1 MNIVTSLIRG
11 AMVSLK
17 DVLLTETLCEAS
29 KALET
34 CFGNIIGSL
43 KESAPASEKEKECTD
58 TDMDFSGI
66 DALARP
72 DAVWLYIYRRHPRV
86 YDYPLGEITERA
98 VKKTVNVIISRG
110 STYLYDDVDTS
121 AHPGDNKIRDKL
133 VGLMN
138 PNSKDKILQIFLTH
152 YFFEICIDQLRR
164 PFKNDKKDWC
174 YRYHFSRKGE
184 AVSWAAEKKLRQ
196 ELIYQCAGKA
206 AIFLEYLQRALEINQ
221 EDFRKARLEIR
232 KGFLKIFKF
241 KLPFVPKSEP
251 LPFVNVAV
259 GNDLKQNAQGKY
271 ELVLGK
277 EPLSYYRTKY
287 DIYGKCRMFLFEHPR
302 ANVGVPY
309 EKLETRLGREIQPM
323 VKDLLEV
330 GVAVYLSDLY
340 TQRQKG
346 LGRKIGLLMPLRN
359 VSAWEGV
366 KDDLE
371 RTVSFL
377 GRDDFKI
384 YLEKH
389 EERAKKFKEPGHQSD
404 KDCVCLFSGGLDS
417 TAGAVWALENGLK
430 PLFVSHYSNYKLG
443 TIQKSIIRR
452 LYEIYDRQMLSMRLT
467 TQSLDKLRD
476 LSVPYPIRRDLARIR
491 DQSFVGDRA
500 ILDILRSTIG
510 EGYTV
515 RYLPAILK
523 YSRELQHIGIF
534 VSKPKNTLANP
545 DKIWRPLGN
554 PSQSVMAQHLRSFLF
569 LSLASAVALE
579 YGIKKI
585 YVFENGPVAI
595 NPLFSEARVNTLTTH
610 PHFLKSFESFI
621 NKLFNVDLSIENPF
635 LYMSKGEV
643 AGILSKPRLKGLTA
657 LTDSCWNW
665 FKVAVIA
672 SNELMNWCGETH
684 DGECVPCIIRRA
696 AVNCAGLWD
705 DDTKYLTDVFQEYP
719 HLSIDIMVIAADYL
733 RFCHNVNG
741 LKDEELLHYAPDFSV
756 FEAGVDSGKLTQMYR
771 KHAKEIV
778 GCFQARA
785 NDSFKRDFAA
795 VLS

>member
-1 MNIVTSLIRG
+1 MNMVTSLITS

-17 DVLLTETLCEAS
+17 DVQVTETLCEAS
-29 KALET
+29 KALGA
-34 CFGNIIGSL
+34 CFENIIGSL
-43 KESAPASEKEKECTD
+43 KDSAPGSEKEKECPD
-58 TDMDFSGI
+58 TDMDFAGI
-66 DALARP
+66 GAPARP

-98 VKKTVNVIISRG
+98 VKKTINVIISRG
-110 STYLYDDVDTS
+110 SAYLYEDVDPS
-121 AHPGDNKIRDKL
+121 AHPGDNKIREKL

-138 PNSKDKILQIFLTH
+138 PDSKDKILQIFLTH

-174 YRYHFSRKGE
+174 YRYHFSKKGE
-184 AVSWAAEKKLRQ
+184 AVSWAAEKKLRR
-196 ELIYQCAGKA
+196 ELLYQCAGKA
-206 AIFLEYLQRALEINQ
+206 AIFLEYLQRALEIKQ

-241 KLPFVPKSEP
+241 KLPSPPKSEP

-259 GNDLKQNAQGKY
+259 GNDLQQNAQGKY
-271 ELVLGK
+271 DLVSGK
-277 EPLSYYRTKY
+277 EPLSYYRRKY
-287 DIYGKCRMFLFEHPR
+287 DIYGKCRMFLLDNPR
-302 ANVGVPY
+302 ANVGIPY
-309 EKLETRLGREIQPM
+309 EKLETRIGRKIQSM

-330 GVAVYLSDLY
+330 GVAVFLSDLY

-359 VSAWEGV
+359 DGAWEGV
-366 KDDLE
+366 KDELE

-389 EERAKKFKEPGHQSD
+389 GERAQKFKEHSQQSD

-430 PLFVSHYSNYKLG
+430 PLFISHYSNYKLG

-452 LYEIYDRQMLSMRLT
+452 LYEIYDRHMLSMRIT
-467 TQSLDKLRD
+467 TQSLNKFKD
-476 LSVPYPIRRDLARIR
+476 LSVPYPIRKDLAKIK
-491 DQSFVGDRA
+491 DQFFVGDRA
-500 ILDILRSTIG
+500 IQDILGKTIG
-510 EGYTV
+510 ANDAD

-523 YSRELQHIGIF
+523 YSRELQHIGFF

-545 DKIWRPLGN
+545 NRIWRPLGN
-554 PSQSVMAQHLRSFLF
+554 PSHSVMAQHLRSFLF
-569 LSLASAVALE
+569 LSLAAAVALE

-610 PHFLKSFESFI
+610 PHFLKSFEAFI
-621 NKLFNVDLSIENPF
+621 KKLFNVDISIENPF

-665 FKVAVIA
+665 FKVALIA
-672 SNELMNWCGETH
+672 GNEFMNWCSETH

-696 AVNCAGLWD
+696 AVNYAGLWD

-719 HLSIDIMVIAADYL
+719 HLNIDIMVMAADYI

-756 FEAGVDSGKLTQMYR
+756 FEDGVDSGKLMQMYR

-795 VLS
+795 VL